1 MKLDILKEC
10 AGAKKIGI
18 TGHVRP
24 DGDCVGS
31 CLALCRYLQNN
42 LPEADVEVF
51 LEQPSDDFR
60 EIKGFENIVVLKPV
74 RQGMDVRTDACAADS
89 AKTENSI
96 AENSGSH
103 DVFFVLDSMPD
114 RTGAAECFY
123 NAADKKINIDHHVSN
138 PGCGDV
144 SLVEPLV
151 GSSCEVLYGLM
162 DKEKLDADIA
172 LALYIGMIH
181 DTGVFQYS
189 NTTPETLR
197 AAAHLIGFGFDFPR
211 LIQETF
217 YQKTY
222 LQTRIMGK
230 VLTESR
236 LLCGGSCV
244 AGIVTKE
251 TMEENGA
258 VPGDLEGIVSQLRNI
273 KGVHCAV
280 FMYELDNAG
289 TQEFK
294 VSLRSDEHVNVAEI
308 ASRFGGGGHV
318 RAAGCT
324 VKGDPE
330 AGLAQVVSCIEE
342 QLEQNA

>member
-10 AGAKKIGI
+10 AGAKTIGI

-42 LPEADVEVF
+42 LPQANVKVF
-51 LEQPSDDFR
+51 LERPSEVFR
-60 EIKGFENIVVLKPV
+60 ELKGFDEIVVSEPV
-74 RQGMDVRTDACAADS
+74 
-89 AKTENSI
+89 KEPEEN
-96 AENSGSH
+96 AVQM

-114 RTGAAECFY
+114 RTGAAESLY
-123 NAADKKINIDHHVSN
+123 NAASKKINIDHHVSN

-144 SLVEPLV
+144 SLVESSV
-151 GSSCEVLYGLM
+151 GSACEVLYGLM
-162 DKEKLDADIA
+162 DEDKLDADIA

-189 NTTPETLR
+189 NTTPKTLR
-197 AAAHLIGFGFDFPR
+197 AAAHLISFGFDFPR

-222 LQTRIMGK
+222 LQTQIMGK
-230 VLTESR
+230 VLGESI
-236 LLCGGSCV
+236 LLSGGRCV
-244 AGIVTKE
+244 AGIVTRE
-251 TMEENGA
+251 TLEEYRA
-258 VPGDLEGIVSQLRNI
+258 VPADLEGIVSQLRNI
-273 KGVHCAV
+273 KGVHCAI
-280 FMYELDNAG
+280 FMYELGNSEE
-289 TQEFK
+289 QEYK

-308 ASRFGGGGHV
+308 AANFGGGGHV

-324 VKGDPE
+324 VKGAPE
-330 AGLAQVVSCIEE
+330 EVLARVAAYIEA
-342 QLEQNA
+342 QLENRD

>member
-1 MKLDILKEC
+1 MSVGKGACVVMKLDILREC

-31 CLALCRYLQNN
+31 CLALCRYLQNH
-42 LPEADVEVF
+42 LPDASVTVF
-51 LEQPSDDFR
+51 LERPSDVFK
-60 EIKGFENIVVLKPV
+60 ELKGFDDIVVLAPV
-74 RQGMDVRTDACAADS
+74 KKDVEHQGEMGTSEAF
-89 AKTENSI
+89 
-96 AENSGSH
+96 

-114 RTGAAECFY
+114 RTGASESLYSTAG
-123 NAADKKINIDHHVSN
+123 KKINIDHHVSN

-144 SLVEPLV
+144 FLVEPAI
-151 GSSCEVLYGLM
+151 GSTCEVLYGLM
-162 DKEKLDADIA
+162 DKEKLDGDIA
-172 LALYIGMIH
+172 LALYIGIIH

-189 NTTPETLR
+189 NTTPKTLET
-197 AAAHLIGFGFDFPR
+197 AAHLIGFGFDFPG

-222 LQTRIMGK
+222 LQTQLMGK
-230 VLTESR
+230 VLQDSI

-251 TMEENGA
+251 TLEEYGA
-258 VPGDLEGIVSQLRNI
+258 VPADLEGIVSQLRNI

-280 FMYELDNAG
+280 FLYELGSAQEQ
-289 TQEFK
+289 QEFK
-294 VSLRSDEHVNVAEI
+294 ISLRSDEHVNVAEI
-308 ASRFGGGGHV
+308 AAHFGGGGHV

-324 VKGDPE
+324 AKGSPQ
-330 AGLAQVVSCIEE
+330 ACLAQIVSYVEA
-342 QLEQNA
+342 QLEQHV

>member
-31 CLALCRYLQNN
+31 CLALCRYLRNN
-42 LPEADVEVF
+42 LPEACVKVF
-51 LEQPSDDFR
+51 LERPSDVFQELR
-60 EIKGFENIVVLKPV
+60 GFEDIVVLEPV
-74 RQGMDVRTDACAADS
+74 KRGTSTKVVCDVEEMHEEKDFAEE
-89 AKTENSI
+89 TEKF
-96 AENSGSH
+96 

-114 RTGAAECFY
+114 RTGAAESLY
-123 NAADKKINIDHHVSN
+123 NAAAKKINIDHHVSN

-144 SLVEPLV
+144 SLVEPSV
-151 GSSCEVLYGLM
+151 GSACEVLYGLM
-162 DKEKLDADIA
+162 DTEKLDADIA

-197 AAAHLIGFGFDFPR
+197 VAAHLIGFGFDFPR

-230 VLTESR
+230 VLEEST
-236 LLCGGSCV
+236 LLCDGSCV

-251 TMEENGA
+251 TLEEYGA

-280 FMYELDNAG
+280 FMYELGSNEE
-289 TQEFK
+289 QEFK
-294 VSLRSDEHVNVAEI
+294 VSLRSDERVNVAEI
-308 ASRFGGGGHV
+308 AVHFGGGGHV

-324 VKGDPE
+324 VKGKPE
-330 AGLAQVVSCIEE
+330 DVLAQVVAYIEA
-342 QLEQNA
+342 QM

>member
-1 MKLDILKEC
+1 MLTGRKGACVVMKLDILKEC
-10 AGAKKIGI
+10 AGAKTIGI

-31 CLALCRYLQNN
+31 CLALCRYLRNN
-42 LPEADVEVF
+42 LADASVKVF
-51 LEQPSDDFR
+51 LEQPSDSFG
-60 EIKGFENIVVLKPV
+60 ELKGFDEIVVLEPMKKNCGV
-74 RQGMDVRTDACAADS
+74 NADS
-89 AKTENSI
+89 KEEKK
-96 AENSGSH
+96 AESF

-114 RTGAAECFY
+114 RTGAAECLY
-123 NAADKKINIDHHVSN
+123 NAAVKKINIDHHVSN

-144 SLVEPLV
+144 SLVEPTV
-151 GSSCEVLYGLM
+151 GSACEVLYGLM

-172 LALYIGMIH
+172 LALYIGIIH

-189 NTTPETLR
+189 NTRPETLR
-197 AAAHLIGFGFDFPR
+197 AAACLIGFGFDFPR

-230 VLTESR
+230 VLEESR
-236 LLCGGSCV
+236 LLCEGKCV

-251 TMEENGA
+251 TLEEFGA
-258 VPGDLEGIVSQLRNI
+258 VSGDLEGIVSQLRNI

-280 FMYELDNAG
+280 FMYELGNVQE
-289 TQEFK
+289 QEFK
-294 VSLRSDEHVNVAEI
+294 VSLRSDEYVNVAEI
-308 ASRFGGGGHV
+308 AAHFGGGGHV

-324 VKGDPE
+324 VKGMPE
-330 AGLAQVVSCIEE
+330 DVLAQVVTYIEA
-342 QLEQNA
+342 QLTSN